1 LETTLTQPV
10 IAGGLTRTERRHAGL
25 REEEFDSLV
34 RAQQRRIFRLL
45 MTLVRDEDA
54 ADTLTQECFLRA
66 YRRRASFRG
75 ESTVETWLA
84 RIAVNLATD
93 HVRSRRVAFWK
104 RLFSTA
110 RRDASAPLPDPPA
123 PQASPERA
131 AIARQ
136 EASRVWAAAERLPA
150 QQKTAF
156 LLRFAEEMTLE
167 EIAGAMG
174 LNDGTIKAH
183 LHRAVTAV
191 RAALRDSEKQP

>member
-1 LETTLTQPV
+1 LDTTLTQTA
-10 IAGGLTRTERRHAGL
+10 IAPGLRGAARAQAGL

-34 RAQQRRIFRLL
+34 RAQQKRIFRLL
-45 MTLVRDEDA
+45 MTLVRDPDA

-66 YRRRASFRG
+66 YRMRASFRG
-75 ESTVETWLA
+75 ECKVETWLA

-93 HVRSRRVAFWK
+93 HARSRRVAFWK
-104 RLFSTA
+104 RLLPVA
-110 RRDASAPLPDPPA
+110 GREEGNPLPDPPA

-136 EASRVWAAAERLPA
+136 QASRAWAAAERLPA

-167 EIAGAMG
+167 EIAGTMG
-174 LNDGTIKAH
+174 LNEGTVKAH
-183 LHRAVTAV
+183 LHRAVAAV
-191 RAALRDSEKQP
+191 RAALQSLEQRP